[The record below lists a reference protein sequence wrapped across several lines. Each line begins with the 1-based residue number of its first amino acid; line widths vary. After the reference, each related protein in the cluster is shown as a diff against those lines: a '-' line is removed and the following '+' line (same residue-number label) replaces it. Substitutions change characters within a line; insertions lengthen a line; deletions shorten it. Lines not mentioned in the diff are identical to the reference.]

1 MIIKAKKIYCEDG
14 IKSGYLVVKEG
25 KIKGFSNEDQQ
36 AEIIDYSDYTII
48 PGIFDT
54 HNHGTMGYSLM
65 GSTDSDTKT
74 EIHGY
79 LKGLAAQGVTS
90 IFPTADYHIFK
101 DIVTVAVEQPRGAK
115 IVGIHSEGPYLSR
128 VGEKGVD
135 NGHPDVDMDQVK
147 KMVEDSKGTLK
158 LVAIAPEIKGSDEA
172 IKYLTSK
179 GVKVA
184 FAHSDC
190 NYAQANE
197 AFSKGITVAT
207 HTANVMSG
215 IHHRN
220 MGGLGACL
228 LNENV
233 DCEVICDCLHVSAEM
248 LEIMFRVK
256 DYSRFMMIS
265 DCTPTSGAPVGRY
278 DFGLFGPVNVSE
290 EGFCLTDT
298 GRLAGSTKPVIYGI
312 KCLVEKLHIPLET
325 VTKMASLN
333 PCRVY
338 GLAETKGS
346 IKVGKDADFVVIDN
360 DFNVIATYVEGK
372 KVYDNKTD
380 LEIFNKEYTNKYR
393 ID

>member
-1 MIIKAKKIYCEDG
+1 MIIKAKKIYCEDEIRSG
-14 IKSGYLVVKEG
+14 FLVIKDG
-25 KIKGFSNEDQQ
+25 KIADFSNDSSKDEVV
-36 AEIIDYSDYTII
+36 DYSEYTII

-54 HNHGTMGYSLM
+54 HNHGTMGYSM
-65 GSTDSDTKT
+65 MSSDDSNAKF
-74 EIHGY
+74 EIYGY

-101 DIVTVAVEQPRGAK
+101 DIVAIAAEQPKGAK
-115 IVGIHSEGPYLSR
+115 IVGIHSEGPYLNR

-135 NGHPDVDMDQVK
+135 KGHPDVNMDQVR
-147 KMVEDSKGTLK
+147 KMVEDSEGLLK
-158 LVAIAPEIKGSDEA
+158 LVAIAPEINGSDEA
-172 IKYLTSK
+172 IKYLTEK

-184 FAHSDC
+184 FAHSNC

-228 LNENV
+228 LNDGV
-233 DCEVICDCLHVSAEM
+233 DCEVICDCLHISAEM

-265 DCTPTSGAPVGRY
+265 DSTPTSGAPTGRY
-278 DFGLFGPVNVSE
+278 DFGQFGLVNVSE

-312 KCLVEKLHIPLET
+312 KCLVERLCIPLET
-325 VTKMASLN
+325 VMMMASLN
-333 PCRVY
+333 PCKVY

-346 IKVGKDADFVVIDN
+346 IKIGKDADFVVIDN
-360 DFNVIATYVEGK
+360 NFNVVATYVEGN
-372 KVYDNKTD
+372 KVYDNKQD
-380 LEIFNKEYTNKYR
+380 LEIFNKEYVNKYR
-393 ID
+393 IV